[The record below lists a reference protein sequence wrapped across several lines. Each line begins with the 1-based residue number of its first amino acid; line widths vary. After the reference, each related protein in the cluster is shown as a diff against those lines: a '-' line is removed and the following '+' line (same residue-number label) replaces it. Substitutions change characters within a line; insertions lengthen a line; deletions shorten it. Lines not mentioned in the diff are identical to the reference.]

1 MPGFFARIPFAN
13 PAICRH
19 NSVSSPF
26 NRDLMQRLHPYPD
39 IRAMFRRL
47 LIATVTGV
55 LAALAVAVFRHSMYL
70 LEWLFLSN
78 DSGSLVNAAAALS
91 PWRRVLTPALGGLAA
106 GLLLW
111 GWQRFTAQRPHA
123 PTDYMEA
130 LETEDGRFDYGAS
143 LVKSLASLLV
153 VASGSA
159 IGREGAMILLA
170 ALAASFFARR
180 FTPKAEWKL
189 WIACGAA
196 AGMASAYHAPLAGSL
211 FIAEILFG
219 TLMLASL
226 GPVVIAA
233 VLALLTTRLLSPGA
247 GTLYMVHLSESLT
260 AVDYSLIVG
269 MGLLAGL
276 CGPLLMW
283 LMAYSHALFL
293 RLKLSPPWQLAL
305 GGLIVGLLSLL
316 TPKVWGN
323 GYSVVQ
329 AFLLAPP
336 LLSVIAGVFICKLL
350 AVLASSG
357 SGAPGGVFTPTL
369 FVGMATGMLF
379 AQLFALWFPGA
390 ETAILLGL
398 AGMATLLAATTHAPI
413 MSALM
418 VCEMTGQYFF
428 LPGLLVA
435 CVVASVL
442 SRTLRHDSIYGQ
454 HATEGREIDV
464 LR

>member
-1 MPGFFARIPFAN
+1 
-13 PAICRH
+13 
-19 NSVSSPF
+19 
-26 NRDLMQRLHPYPD
+26 MQRLHTYPD

-70 LEWLFLSN
+70 LEWLLLSN
-78 DSGSLVNAAAALS
+78 DSGSLVNAAASLS
-91 PWRRVLTPALGGLAA
+91 PWRRALTPALGGLAA

-111 GWQRFTAQRPHA
+111 GWQRLTAQRPHA

-130 LETEDGRFDYGAS
+130 LETDDGQFDYGAS
-143 LVKSLASLLV
+143 LVKSAASLLV
-153 VASGSA
+153 AASGSA

-180 FTPKAEWKL
+180 FTPKFEWKL

-233 VLALLTTRLLSPGA
+233 VVALLTTQLLAPGA
-247 GTLYMVHLSESLT
+247 GTLYAVHLSGILT
-260 AVDYSLIVG
+260 AADYALLVA
-269 MGLLAGL
+269 MGLVAGL

-283 LMAYSHALFL
+283 LMAFSHGLFL

-305 GGLIVGLLSLL
+305 GGAIVGLLSLL

-336 LLSVIAGVFICKLL
+336 LLSVIAGVFVCKLL

-379 AQLFALWFPGA
+379 AQLFALWLPGS

-418 VCEMTGQYFF
+418 VCEMTGQYFL

>member
-1 MPGFFARIPFAN
+1 M
-13 PAICRH
+13 H
-19 NSVSSPF
+19 
-26 NRDLMQRLHPYPD
+26 RLHAYPD
-39 IRAMFRRL
+39 IQAMFRRL
-47 LIATVTGV
+47 LIATIVGI
-55 LAALAVAVFRHSMYL
+55 LAALAVAVFRHAMFL
-70 LEWLFLSN
+70 LEGILLSN
-78 DSGSLVNAAAALS
+78 DSGSLVNAASHLPA
-91 PWRRVLTPALGGLAA
+91 WRRLLTPALGGLAA

-111 GWQRFTAQRPHA
+111 SWQRYTRQRSQA

-130 LETEDGRFDYGAS
+130 LETGDGQFDYGSS

-153 VASGSA
+153 VVSGSA

-170 ALAASFFARR
+170 ALAASFFAKR

-226 GPVVIAA
+226 GPVVVAA
-233 VLALLTTRLLSPGA
+233 VVALLMTNLLSGGPA
-247 GTLYMVHLSESLT
+247 LLYSVHVEAPHSASGYGLMLAT
-260 AVDYSLIVG
+260 
-269 MGLLAGL
+269 GLLAGL
-276 CGPLLMW
+276 CGPLFVW
-283 LMAYSHALFL
+283 LMGATHSLFL

-316 TPKVWGN
+316 TPAVWGN

-329 AFLLAPP
+329 SYLLAPP
-336 LLSVIAGVFICKLL
+336 LFAAIAGVLICKLL

-369 FVGMATGMLF
+369 FVGLAIGMLF
-379 AQLFALWFPGA
+379 ARIWGLWLPDGNEMA
-390 ETAILLGL
+390 VLMGL
-398 AGMATLLAATTHAPI
+398 TGMATLLAATTHAPI
-413 MSALM
+413 MSTLM
-418 VCEMTGQYFF
+418 ICEMTGQYAL
-428 LPGLLVA
+428 LPGLLIS

-442 SRTLRHDSIYGQ
+442 SRTLRQDSVYRQ
-454 HATEGREIDV
+454 HVTEHG
-464 LR
+464 